1 MGASQGVEEGVLSP
15 ARARTVLDSR
25 GGPSP
30 GWLGR
35 QDPASGAARCH
46 TVDDVSV
53 VMDALVRRLRL
64 DADAMWPQERMQL
77 LQMALQCCQHTESSW

>member
-1 MGASQGVEEGVLSP
+1 MGASQGFEEGGLSP
-15 ARARTVLDSR
+15 ARARSVLDLR

-35 QDPASGAARCH
+35 QDHGSGAAHSR